1 MIKTLRRKFIVIAM
15 SSVIVV
21 LTVIMGTVNIAN
33 YIHINE
39 RSEQTLEILKENNGT
54 FPFEEFRQKGKKFGN
69 DKGMSAETP
78 FETRYFTVSMDKN
91 GTVSA
96 IDTGRIFAV
105 STTMAKEYAQTLF
118 NDNKTKGFI
127 KNYKYARM
135 DNNDDSFMYIF
146 IDCERELSTFRS
158 FLFASVGISV
168 LGILLVFILV
178 VIFSKIAVRPVAES
192 YEKQKRF
199 ITDASHEIKTP
210 LAIIDANTEV
220 IEMINGEN
228 EWSES
233 IRNQIKRLS
242 SLTEKLVFLSRMDE
256 EKYVMTMEEF
266 SLSEAVLDIAQP
278 FVTLARSKNKTLTT
292 DIAENVM
299 IKANEASMR
308 QLVSLL
314 LDNAVKYTNDGGKIE
329 LTLFSKGKTK
339 NLTVFNTVDEI
350 QKGKLDFLFERF
362 YRLDSSRNSETGG
375 HGIGLS
381 VAKAIAE
388 ANNGRI
394 SAQSTDG
401 KSICFTVTL

>member
-1 MIKTLRRKFIVIAM
+1 MIKKLRQKFIAIAM

-21 LTVIMGTVNIAN
+21 LTLIMGAVNIAN
-33 YIHINE
+33 YININE
-39 RSEQTLEILKENNGT
+39 RSEHTLKILEENDGE
-54 FPFEEFRQKGKKFGN
+54 FPFDEFPQKGKRYGK
-69 DKGMSAETP
+69 DREMSPETP
-78 FETRYFTVSMDKN
+78 FETRYFTVRMDKN
-91 GTVSA
+91 GKVSA

-105 STTMAKEYAQTLF
+105 STSTAQEYAETLF
-118 NDNKTKGFI
+118 SENKTKGFI
-127 KNYKYARM
+127 ESYKYTRI
-135 DNNDDSFMYIF
+135 DSGNDGYMYIF
-146 IDCERELSTFRS
+146 IDCDRELSTFRS
-158 FLFASVGISV
+158 FLLASIGIS
-168 LGILLVFILV
+168 LGGILLVFILV

-210 LAIIDANTEV
+210 LAIIDANTGV

-233 IRNQIKRLS
+233 IRNQVKRLS

-256 EKYVMTMEEF
+256 EKYVMAMEEF
-266 SLSEAVLDIAQP
+266 SFSEAVSDTVQP
-278 FVTLARSKNKTLTT
+278 FITLAQSRDKTLTT
-292 DIAENVM
+292 DIEENIV
-299 IKANEASMR
+299 IKANESSVR

-329 LTLFSKGKTK
+329 VRLQSKGKYRV
-339 NLTVFNTVDEI
+339 LTVFNTVDDI
-350 QKGKLDFLFERF
+350 QKGRLDFLFERF

-388 ANNGRI
+388 SNNGKI
-394 SAQSTDG
+394 SAQSADG
-401 KSICFTVTL
+401 KSICFTFTV